1 MTKYEKFIEAIKNSW
16 VGLFAIIVIIVLI
29 NFNSVSSGFREI
41 LRIFAVDAIPETL
54 KSIPPYIEDKSGE
67 KIVFDELLISRDIDF
82 IKINAYT
89 YDLMI
94 PAQYMWI
101 KSRYPDF
108 DKYPRT
114 HAFGGISV
122 DGSSVIDEESQQ
134 IKCSDKIIYIDSHG
148 INVSK
153 ESRKT
158 IIFDISIWRDR
169 LCATSPSVDFS
180 EIQKNLDVT
189 IKKFYGGN

>member
-1 MTKYEKFIEAIKNSW
+1 MTKYEKFIEAVKNSW
-16 VGLFAIIVIIVLI
+16 IGLIAIIIIMILI

-41 LRIFAVDAIPETL
+41 LRIFTLDAIPDTL
-54 KSIPPYIEDKSGE
+54 KSIPPYIEDNSGE
-67 KIVFDELLISRDIDF
+67 RIVFDELLISRDIDF
-82 IKINAYT
+82 IRINAYT

-114 HAFGGISV
+114 HGFGGISV

-134 IKCSDKIIYIDSHG
+134 IKCSDKVIYVDSHR
-148 INVSK
+148 INVSE
-153 ESRKT
+153 ESIKT
-158 IIFDISIWRDR
+158 IVFDISIWKDR
-169 LCATSPSVDFS
+169 LCANSPSGDFS
-180 EIQKNLDVT
+180 EIQKNLDKT
-189 IKKFYGGN
+189 IKKFYDN